1 MFRNLKQSHTRLFFI
16 LSLLLAWAC
25 SPSDIDPVLVE
36 GGAEFYPVGK
46 GNFWEYRVDTVAYT
60 FAGDTTTGSYFIR
73 EVISDSL
80 YLQEG
85 NPVFRIELYR
95 RNLESAPWRLDSVWT
110 LRKDPDKILK
120 TENNRPI
127 VKLKFPLREG
137 SRWDGNAF
145 NILQDSNTV
154 HWFKVQNL
162 NKTYAFAGENYPG
175 VEIIQ
180 KNDSNCINNSDFR
193 EVYLKGIGMYFSRKK
208 FIQYVQQAGPD
219 PCAQIPIIEI
229 GYSKSSTLLS
239 FGRQ

>member
-1 MFRNLKQSHTRLFFI
+1 MFLYPKQIRNWI
-16 LSLLLAWAC
+16 LACCSLALIWSC

-36 GGAEFYPVGK
+36 GGADFYPVQI
-46 GNFWEYRVDTVAYT
+46 GNFWEYRIDTVAYT
-60 FAGDTTTGSYFIR
+60 FAGDTTSGSYFIR

-85 NPVFRIELYR
+85 SPVFRVEYYR
-95 RNLESAPWRLDSVWT
+95 RNKESFPWQLDSVWT
-110 LRKDPDKILK
+110 LRRDPDKILK

-127 VKLKFPLREG
+127 VKLKFPLRDG
-137 SRWDGNAF
+137 NRWDGNAF

-162 NKTYAFAGENYPG
+162 NKNVSFGGENYAS

-193 EVYLKGIGMYFSRKK
+193 EVYLKGIGMYSSRKK
-208 FIQYVQQAGPD
+208 FLQYVQQAGPD
-219 PCAQIPIIEI
+219 PCAQIPIVEI
-229 GYSKSSTLLS
+229 GYSKISTLLS
-239 FGRQ
+239 YGRE